1 MRQVENVRVNLH
13 QYQVL
18 KATYC
23 KISKVSPRT
32 FQRVFLVGLYSVP
45 LIFERLNFQ
54 MRVLRKELGQQEE
67 LLFLQVALIE
77 QFKRYEFILFIYLY
91 LLKDKK
97 DKEVYISVGIR
108 VYNKYILF

>member
-1 MRQVENVRVNLH
+1 
-13 QYQVL
+13 
-18 KATYC
+18 
-23 KISKVSPRT
+23 
-32 FQRVFLVGLYSVP
+32 
-45 LIFERLNFQ
+45 

-108 VYNKYILF
+108 VYNKYILFWRGSNVVCIPLRGNPF